1 MKENSLQQTFLF
13 EYNRKSERDEKARK
27 REGKNRG
34 KVSLFLNGIH
44 LRS

>member
-27 REGKNRG
+27 KKGKTGER
-34 KVSLFLNGIH
+34 SLFF
-44 LRS
+44 